1 MIVIPEY
8 GQRSFIKESLERFEA
23 IDQIVCPKTRNHLEG
38 AVTRLSASI
47 AHVIM
52 TLSELAKMP

>member
-8 GQRSFIKESLERFEA
+8 GQRSLIKESLERFEA

-52 TLSELAKMP
+52 ANT